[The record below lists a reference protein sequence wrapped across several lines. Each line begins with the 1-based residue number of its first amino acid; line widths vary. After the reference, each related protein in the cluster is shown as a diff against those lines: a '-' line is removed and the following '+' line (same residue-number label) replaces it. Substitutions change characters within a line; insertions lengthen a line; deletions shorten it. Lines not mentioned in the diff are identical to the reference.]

1 VHGYTAPADQTVT
14 VTRDN
19 VTNVPGAY
27 VPIPSGMGSLSVNTT
42 PVKGE
47 VFVDQISW
55 GTSPITE
62 IVSTGDHTVRYAD
75 VTGYLA
81 PDDQVV
87 TVARNQV
94 AMAKGTYTKVPPG
107 TGVLSIDT
115 APPKAEV
122 LVDGQSWGTAPEQK
136 IVPVG
141 TYTIRFMDVAGFITP
156 DNQTVTITEN
166 ATTRAVGTYTRLI
179 PPTYMLTVEID
190 GQGQVEPTT
199 GVPPQNAK
207 VTLLAAGDAVWHFD
221 HWEGSLTGTANPQT
235 LTMDGDKTVKAVF
248 VKNPLIMPC
257 SEYFGLPIVLMVG
270 ACMLLLGA
278 RLRS

>member
-1 VHGYTAPADQTVT
+1 VLSCAYSPMLPDVGILTVT
-14 VTRDN
+14 TD
-19 VTNVPGAY
+19 
-27 VPIPSGMGSLSVNTT
+27 
-42 PVKGE
+42 PVAAE